1 MRGIEELHYFALGQ
15 LLLES
20 SVLLLH
26 SAVLMSSVRETHVG
40 VVSVRLQVTAELVMW
55 R

>member
-1 MRGIEELHYFALGQ
+1 MWGIEELHDLALSQ

-20 SVLLLH
+20 AVLLLH
-26 SAVLMSSVRETHVG
+26 PSVLMSSVREAHVG
-40 VVSVRLQVTAELVMW
+40 VVSVRLQVAAELVMW